1 MCGWRGPSTK
11 ERRGRLR
18 EAHQATDSLPI
29 CKLLVIGQIERCTRT
44 CTWHLVVGLGG
55 RVSRALCERVSQQ
68 ASFEEQVSKPT
79 LLESD
84 LMKPTLPRE
93 LHDAWRLLSA
103 VGGDCSLLP
112 TVAEA
117 MSRASALSLDSSTLN
132 QNAVGHLLRA
142 LRTRAQLAPLCAVAG
157 GFAAQQVLIALTGK
171 FSPLRQWVLTGVHST
186 RITYSYRYASLINH
200 TSHSHSLTRSQF
212 H

>member
-1 MCGWRGPSTK
+1 M
-11 ERRGRLR
+11 L
-18 EAHQATDSLPI
+18 
-29 CKLLVIGQIERCTRT
+29 
-44 CTWHLVVGLGG
+44 
-55 RVSRALCERVSQQ
+55 QQ
-68 ASFEEQVSKPT
+68 ASFEEQVSNPT

-142 LRTRAQLAPLCAVAG
+142 LRTRAQLAPLCALVG

-171 FSPLRQWVLTGVHST
+171 FSPLRQWVRHSYHICIFT
-186 RITYSYRYASLINH
+186 HSI
-200 TSHSHSLTRSQF
+200 SHSP
-212 H
+212 